1 VAPSASYTAVDSNP
15 ASSTPVTLA
24 AAATVSDVDNLNLAS
39 ATVSISS
46 GFFTGD
52 VLAANVAGTNI
63 KASYVPATGVLTLT
77 GSDTLAH
84 YQQVLDSVTYSS
96 TSANP
101 TDFNTDPGRTI
112 SWVVNDGTLPSATA
126 TTTVSITAVD
136 TPPVVT
142 DTTGAT
148 TWTEAS
154 GLGPNPAV
162 VIDSRLTVSDADN
175 TTLASATVS
184 ITNFVSGEDVL
195 AFTNT
200 SSSTYGN
207 VSAGYNSSSG
217 VLTLTSAGAT
227 ATVAQW
233 QAALEAVTYNDT
245 SHNPSGSSRTISFV
259 ANDGQLASAASTKTV
274 NIVAV
279 DTPPVATT
287 PTSYSAT
294 EQQSLNLKNSGM
306 SVSDV
311 DSLGGVETMTLSVTE
326 GTLTVTAGGSGATVQ
341 NSGSNSVTISG
352 TLAQINALLNTDG
365 TSTVSYIDNTYAPSA
380 SATLTLS
387 INDNGHTGSGG
398 ALTGSDTATIN
409 ITPIVSATTYKTFD
423 SSTQNSSHQTNQ
435 TEIDLNHGTATIT
448 LTFGGPV
455 TYTGSNMTLTVA
467 DGDEVPP
474 NNDND
479 FATYN
484 ASLSNPTQG
493 VLVFTYIPDS
503 DGLTHALAIIGVNG
517 TIRDA
522 NNNIVN
528 TTPFVGVL
536 SNHVHTNGTIV
547 QEHLGVNEAAAPAGV
562 AGDPINL
569 ALTDLSGEPSG
580 PITVTVAG
588 VLLDWSL
595 DQGTNL
601 GGGIWAVQTS
611 DPTALTVRTPAN
623 FAGAALLNV
632 TESWANAD
640 GSTGTAGLRDNVEA
654 YAPGAPIFA
663 LSSNDTLTG
672 ASGNDLFVFAQ
683 PIGNDTIYNFNAGTD
698 RIDLI
703 GFNTLSS
710 FSDLQ
715 ANLTNDANGDAV
727 ITIGADQT
735 ITLHGVDAASLTAN
749 DFVFNQTPVIDNAGS
764 IVIGDGATLPLS
776 GMVNNTGIIA
786 LNSTGDETDLQLI
799 QHGITLQG
807 GGQVILSDSSQNVI
821 SGTDPSVT
829 LTNIDNTISG
839 AGHLGNGQLT
849 LINDGTIVATGT
861 HALVIDTGAN
871 LITNSGTLQSTGTGG
886 LVIYSDVSNS
896 GLLWADGG
904 NLTVH
909 GNVSGSGSAIID
921 GSAVLEF
928 TGVDSSSVIFHSAT
942 GELILDHS
950 AGFTGTISGF
960 TGDGTLAGSD
970 QIDLRDINFSSL
982 EQSSYADGVLTV
994 SDGVHTAHLAFDGS
1008 YQLANFK
1015 YADDGQAG
1023 TIVYDPPVP
1032 DASTA
1037 DAEAGTAGAADSFA
1051 FKPDLAHDMASEL
1064 KTLGD
1069 AGQIDHPFLRD
1080 FLHDLYHA
1088 TGPAGPAAKNDVATA
1103 FQPALQQVSKD
1114 QPANN
1119 SLAGN
1124 DGPNAL
1130 TAHGADGVPGAHGN
1144 AGSFAAT
1151 DLTSHAFGSNH
1162 HPSGLGTP
1170 GSDSFVFASNF
1181 GRHTIADSSPALDLS
1196 ASNHASVDHIQEIVA
1211 ASAHDLA
1218 AHIVTAAGAPDQSAL
1233 QTLTQDQLQHL
1244 ANGHWV

>member
-1 VAPSASYTAVDSNP
+1 
-15 ASSTPVTLA
+15 
-24 AAATVSDVDNLNLAS
+24 
-39 ATVSISS
+39 
-46 GFFTGD
+46 
-52 VLAANVAGTNI
+52 VAGTNI

-112 SWVVNDGTLPSATA
+112 SWVVSDGTSTSAPQ

-136 TPPVVT
+136 TPPVVR
-142 DTTGAT
+142 DTTGPT

-162 VIDSRLTVSDADN
+162 VIDSGLTVSDADN

-184 ITNFVSGEDVL
+184 ITNFVSDEDVL

-311 DSLGGVETMTLSVTE
+311 DSLGGVETVTLSVTE

-409 ITPIVSATTYKTFD
+409 ITPIVSAATYKTFD

-448 LTFGGPV
+448 LTFSGAV
-455 TYTGSNMTLTVA
+455 TYTGGNNQTLTVA
-467 DGDEVPP
+467 DGDETPP
-474 NNDND
+474 QSDND
-479 FATYN
+479 TASYN
-484 ASLSNPTQG
+484 TSLSDPTHG
-493 VLVFTYIPDS
+493 VLVFTYTPDS
-503 DGLTHALAIIGVNG
+503 DGRTHALAIIGVNG
-517 TIRDA
+517 TIKNA
-522 NNNIVN
+522 NTGQSLSTAAFI
-528 TTPFVGVL
+528 GVL
-536 SNHVHTNGTIV
+536 SNHVHTDNTIV

-562 AGDPINL
+562 AGEPINL
-569 ALTDLSGEPSG
+569 ALADLSSGQSG
-580 PITVTVAG
+580 PITVTLTG
-588 VLLDWSL
+588 VPSDWTL

-601 GGGIWAVQTS
+601 GAGAWTVQTS
-611 DPTALTVRTPAN
+611 DLAALTVRTPTN
-623 FAGAALLNV
+623 FAGAALFNV
-632 TESWANAD
+632 TASWTNAD
-640 GSTGTAGLRDNVEA
+640 GSTGTASLIDNVEA

-663 LSSNDTLTG
+663 VSSNDTL
-672 ASGNDLFVFAQ
+672 SGSGSSDLFVFAQ
-683 PIGNDTIYNFNAGTD
+683 PIGNDTIYNFNAATD

-703 GFNTLSS
+703 SFNTVSS
-710 FSDLQ
+710 FSDIQ

-764 IVIGDGATLPLS
+764 IGIGDGATLPLS
-776 GMVNNTGIIA
+776 GMVNNTGTIA
-786 LNSTGDETDLQLI
+786 LNSTGNETDLQII
-799 QHGITLQG
+799 QHGVTLQG
-807 GGQVILSDSSQNVI
+807 GGRVILSDSSENVI
-821 SGTDPSVT
+821 SGTDPHVT
-829 LTNIDNTISG
+829 LTNVDNTISG

-849 LINDGTIVATGT
+849 LINDGTIIADGNN
-861 HALVIDTGAN
+861 ALVIDTGAN
-871 LITNSGTLQSTGTGG
+871 VITNSGTLQSTGTGG

-904 NLTVH
+904 NVTVH

-928 TGVDSSSVIFHSAT
+928 TGTDSSSVIFHGST
-942 GELILDHS
+942 GELILDNS
-950 AGFTGTISGF
+950 AGFTGAISGF
-960 TGDGTLAGSD
+960 SGDGTLTGSD
-970 QIDLRDINFSSL
+970 LIDLRDINFSSL
-982 EQSSYADGVLTV
+982 EQSSYANGVLTV
-994 SDGVHTAHLAFDGS
+994 SDGVHAAHLSFDGT

-1015 YADDGQAG
+1015 YADDPGGG

-1032 DASTA
+1032 DASIA
-1037 DAEAGTAGAADSFA
+1037 DAEAGTAGAADAFA
-1051 FKPDLAHDMASEL
+1051 FKPDLTHDMASEF
-1064 KTLGD
+1064 KMLGD
-1069 AGQIDHPFLRD
+1069 AVQIDHAFFRD
-1080 FLHDLYHA
+1080 FPHDLYEA
-1088 TGPAGPAAKNDVATA
+1088 NGPAGPAANNDAATA
-1103 FQPALQQVSKD
+1103 LETALQQASKD
-1114 QPANN
+1114 HDLSDAQPANN

-1124 DGPNAL
+1124 DGLNAL
-1130 TAHGADGVPGAHGN
+1130 TAHGADGAPGGNGN
-1144 AGSFAAT
+1144 AAPFAAT
-1151 DLTSHAFGSNH
+1151 SLASHDFGPNH
-1162 HPSGLGTP
+1162 DASGLGTA

-1181 GRHTIADSSPALDLS
+1181 GRHTIADSRPVPDLS
-1196 ASNHASVDHIQEIVA
+1196 ASNHASVDHIQEIVE

-1218 AHIVTAAGAPDQSAL
+1218 AHGVTTAGAPDQSAL
-1233 QTLTQDQLQHL
+1233 QTLTKDQLQHL
-1244 ANGHWV
+1244 TDGHWV